1 MKLGWPLPVGAGDA
15 LQHAYYSMEK
25 RPRQAGAF
33 LVYNSVELWYN
44 FPCCKGGNG
53 CSPRGGDCMTT
64 LELLTLLN
72 LLFTVIFKVL
82 DYLKK

>member
-1 MKLGWPLPVGAGDA
+1 MLIIAWKNARVKRA
-15 LQHAYYSMEK
+15 LFSFTNLSNY
-25 RPRQAGAF
+25 GIIF
-33 LVYNSVELWYN
+33 L
-44 FPCCKGGNG
+44 CCKGGNG

>member
-1 MKLGWPLPVGAGDA
+1 MLIIAWKTARVKRA
-15 LQHAYYSMEK
+15 LFSVTNLSNY
-25 RPRQAGAF
+25 GIIF
-33 LVYNSVELWYN
+33 L
-44 FPCCKGGNG
+44 CCKGGNG

-64 LELLTLLN
+64 LELFTLLN